1 MPELAVH
8 SEVIEGYGR
17 VTGMLLDPMYG
28 VPAGCPRKMV
38 ASRKRLRLENACDTT
53 NRHFEDVE
61 KTFKAEAKFMNPKQ
75 RGVSKD
81 LDWFQTAIDFD
92 AAEAV
97 AKEAKETTRKETTK
111 TTPAAKAE
119 SKRKRRKVDSA
130 DDCGGSTLALAMA
143 AEALFDA
150 AVVDEDYSPVRFGVV
165 GTRFQVCIF

>member
-28 VPAGCPRKMV
+28 VPAGCPRKMF
-38 ASRKRLRLENACDTT
+38 ASRKRLSLENACYTT
-53 NRHFEDVE
+53 NRHFADV
-61 KTFKAEAKFMNPKQ
+61 KQTFKAEAKFMNPKQ

-92 AAEAV
+92 AAEPV
-97 AKEAKETTRKETTK
+97 AKKAKETTTK

-119 SKRKRRKVDSA
+119 PKRKRRKVDLA

-150 AVVDEDYSPVRFGVV
+150 AVVDEDYSPVCFGVV
-165 GTRFQVCIF
+165 GIA